1 MPHRFLIFAAISLFL
16 AVAFGAFG
24 AHGLRGTISDA
35 SMAIYQTAVQYQFWH
50 SLGLALVAVLA
61 SQYPAA
67 RSLRWAGWLLVAGI
81 LIFCGSLYVLVLAG
95 LPWLGAI
102 TPIGGTAFLAAWA
115 SLALFARSYGK

>member
-1 MPHRFLIFAAISLFL
+1 MPHRFLTFAAISLFL

-35 SMAIYQTAVQYQFWH
+35 SMAVYQTAVQYQFWH

-61 SQYPAA
+61 RQHPASRA
-67 RSLRWAGWLLVAGI
+67 LVWAGRLMMAGI
-81 LIFCGSLYVLVLAG
+81 LIFCGSLYVLVLAN
-95 LPWLGAI
+95 LPWLGAV